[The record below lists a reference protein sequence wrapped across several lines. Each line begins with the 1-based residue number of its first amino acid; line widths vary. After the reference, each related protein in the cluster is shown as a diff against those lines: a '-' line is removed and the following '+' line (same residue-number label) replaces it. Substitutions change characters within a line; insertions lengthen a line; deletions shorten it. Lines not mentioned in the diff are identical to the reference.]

1 MPVLRGRGVTV
12 RPLSIA
18 DASALFSVTHPETFL
33 YFIQAPKAWT
43 LDAFREFIGAAI
55 ADSMRRPF
63 VVELPGGELAGSSS
77 YLDLRPAHRGLEIG
91 FTWYAPAHRG
101 TSVNPET
108 KLLLLE
114 HAFGPLGC
122 ERVQLKC
129 DARNVHSQR
138 AIAKLGAV
146 REGVLRK
153 HMVMPDGYMRDTVM
167 FSITRGEW
175 PQVRANL
182 HARLGYAA
190 SA

>member
-1 MPVLRGRGVTV
+1 MPVMRGRSVTV
-12 RPLSIA
+12 RPLSIT
-18 DASALFSVTHPETFL
+18 DTPALFAVTPRETFD

-43 LDAFREFIGAAI
+43 PDAFREFIGAAI
-55 ADSMRRPF
+55 ADPSRRPF

-91 FTWYAPAHRG
+91 FTWYAPGHRG
-101 TSVNPET
+101 THVNPET

-175 PQVRANL
+175 PGVRANL

-190 SA
+190 PA